1 MYVYV
6 CMHLYVCMYEW
17 ENVSIIN
24 GFKNSAKLCVYIN
37 ITNNFLEKWNHTYGY
52 GSKLKARGTANVGY
66 FWDLD
71 LDHPILGMPKQKILI
86 MELSQS
92 IGTTT
97 HIDAWS
103 SLFHENTFILMHFV
117 GVPC

>member
-1 MYVYV
+1 MDLKTVRNYVYI
-6 CMHLYVCMYEW
+6 Y
-17 ENVSIIN
+17 
-24 GFKNSAKLCVYIN
+24 
-37 ITNNFLEKWNHTYGY
+37 NNFLEKWHHTYGY
-52 GSKLKARGTANVGY
+52 GSKLKAQGTANVGY

-71 LDHPILGMPKQKILI
+71 HPILGMPNQNILI
-86 MELSQS
+86 MELSKS

-97 HIDAWS
+97 QIDAWS